1 MLQDEHV
8 ASCLATKRQLGY
20 LSVRWRGLSA
30 NCQATFGRV
39 QDATPTG
46 AGLKMFE
53 VANMRMRFKIFHART
68 NCTCQV
74 KVCFSWKVNGKSSQI
89 DSSPSFL
96 LSPQTIMNYPYIE
109 TLPKQH
115 FIFAAGESSS
125 NAAPFFE
132 P

>member
-8 ASCLATKRQLGY
+8 ASCLATKPQLSC

-30 NCQATFGRV
+30 NCQATIGRV
-39 QDATPTG
+39 QDATATG

-53 VANMRMRFKIFHART
+53 VANMRMRFKIFHDHT
-68 NCTCQV
+68 NHTCQV

-96 LSPQTIMNYPYIE
+96 LSPQT
-109 TLPKQH
+109 
-115 FIFAAGESSS
+115 
-125 NAAPFFE
+125 
-132 P
+132 